1 MDRVRR
7 AAENLIGV
15 LTNSSLTAE
24 MRHSLHDLQL
34 ALSATQNA
42 AALLSARPPNI
53 STINEAL
60 KALNTSHEK
69 GNFILIS
76 PDGRVWEC
84 KDINKMLGIVISLV
98 DVGSLRTNTHAWRF

>member
-7 AAENLIGV
+7 AAENMITV
-15 LTNSSLTAE
+15 LTNSSLTPE
-24 MRHSLHDLQL
+24 IRHSLHDLQL

-42 AALLSARPPNI
+42 AALLTSRPPAI

-60 KALNTSHEK
+60 HALNTSHEK

-84 KDINKMLGIVISLV
+84 KDINKMLGIIISLI
-98 DVGSLRTNTHAWRF
+98 DVGSLRSNTHAWRF